1 MKLIHLSD
9 LHIGKNVNGYAM
21 LDDQKTIFTQILT
34 IIQDEA
40 PEAVLLCGDI
50 YDKTTPSAEAMAL
63 FDWFLTELA
72 GDGRTVL
79 LISGNH
85 DSAERLT
92 VGARLMEKSRVYM
105 APVYTGT
112 LQQITLQD
120 QFGPVTFT
128 LLPFLRPAVVRAA
141 WPDETVE
148 STGDAVRVAL
158 SHCPAAEPGV
168 RQVLLCHQFVS
179 GASSC
184 DSEEKHIGGLE
195 AVETELFQPFDYVAL
210 GHLHNPQKVGRET
223 VRYCGTP
230 LKYSFSE
237 VHAQKSVTVVT
248 LEEKG
253 HIQIRTVPLHPRYD
267 MRRLRG
273 SFAELMEQA
282 SNDYVQLTLTDETEI
297 PNAYN
302 RLREKYAHIM
312 ILEYDNTR
320 TRAQAD
326 FSHVTSEREKSE
338 LELFGELFY
347 QQNGRAMSESQ
358 QVYMDALLRE
368 LKEGE
373 KT

>member
-1 MKLIHLSD
+1 M
-9 LHIGKNVNGYAM
+9 
-21 LDDQKTIFTQILT
+21 
-34 IIQDEA
+34 
-40 PEAVLLCGDI
+40 
-50 YDKTTPSAEAMAL
+50 
-63 FDWFLTELA
+63 
-72 GDGRTVL
+72 
-79 LISGNH
+79 
-85 DSAERLT
+85 
-92 VGARLMEKSRVYM
+92 
-105 APVYTGT
+105 
-112 LQQITLQD
+112 
-120 QFGPVTFT
+120 
-128 LLPFLRPAVVRAA
+128 
-141 WPDETVE
+141 
-148 STGDAVRVAL
+148 
-158 SHCPAAEPGV
+158 
-168 RQVLLCHQFVS
+168 LLCHQFVS

-195 AVETELFQPFDYVAL
+195 AVETDLFQPFDYVAL

-237 VHAQKSVTVVT
+237 AHAQKSVTVVT

-253 HIQIRTVPLHPRYD
+253 KTQIRTVPLHPRYD
-267 MRRLRG
+267 MRRLKG

-282 SNDYVQLTLTDETEI
+282 SDDYVQLTLTDETEI

-358 QVYMDALLRE
+358 QAYMDALLRE

-373 KT
+373 ES